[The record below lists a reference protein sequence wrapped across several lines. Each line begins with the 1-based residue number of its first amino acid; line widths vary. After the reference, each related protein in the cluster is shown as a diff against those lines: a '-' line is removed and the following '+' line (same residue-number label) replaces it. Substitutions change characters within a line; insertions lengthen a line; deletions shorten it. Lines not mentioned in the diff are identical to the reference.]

1 MSYLSKSIALALAGG
16 ALSVG
21 GMSSASAASTTMY
34 NLYNNFGT
42 TACSPCQGP
51 LIPDAGYTDGWV
63 WGGLPGPPNYQGGTS
78 GGNPNAAT
86 PGWVGTT
93 GIAPSTTTPFGYT
106 AGHSLNWAVHI
117 ENNTDSAQIS
127 NANALGTYN
136 VSADID
142 TAKGAWLDNAATP
155 QGWLHD
161 LDIGLFKS
169 DVSTDVKL
177 SIHGVN
183 FSGTNFG
190 FTVFEGMSSIQT
202 GYVHHGS
209 WNANQNGT
217 STPPG
222 LGFTAADIVA
232 STDTSGLTPL
242 NLNEIIFS
250 AQAGQVYTIVLGGWR
265 DGTWYDT
272 NDGYVLNVQAVPLPA
287 AAWMFGSGLL
297 GMLGFMRKKKTV
309 V

>member
-16 ALSVG
+16 ALSMG
-21 GMSSASAASTTMY
+21 GMSTASAASTTMY

-42 TACSPCQGP
+42 TTCSPCTGP
-51 LIPDAGYTDGWV
+51 GNGVGGFTDGWV
-63 WGGLPGPPNYQGGTS
+63 WGNPTTPTYKGGTS
-78 GGNPNAAT
+78 GGNSNAAT

-127 NANALGTYN
+127 NADALSKYN

-142 TAKGAWLDNAATP
+142 TAKGAWLDNAASP
-155 QGWLHD
+155 VGWLHD

-169 DVSTDVKL
+169 DVATDVKL
-177 SIHGVN
+177 SIQGVN

-190 FTVFEGMSSIQT
+190 FTVFKGMSSVQT

-222 LGFTAADIVA
+222 LGFTAGDIVA

-250 AQAGQVYTIVLGGWR
+250 AQSGQVYTIVLGGWR

-287 AAWMFGSGLL
+287 TAWMFGSGLL

>member
-16 ALSVG
+16 ALSMG
-21 GMSSASAASTTMY
+21 GISTASASSTTMY
-34 NLYNNFGT
+34 NLYNNNGT
-42 TACSPCQGP
+42 TACSPCTGP
-51 LIPDAGYTDGWV
+51 ANSVGGFTDGWV
-63 WGGLPGPPNYQGGTS
+63 WGGPDPITFQGGTS

-93 GIAPSTTTPFGYT
+93 GSTTTPFGYT

-117 ENNTDSAQIS
+117 ENNTDGAQIS
-127 NANALGTYN
+127 NANALSTYN

-142 TAKGAWLDNAATP
+142 TAKGAWLDNAASP
-155 QGWLHD
+155 VGWLHD

-190 FTVFEGMSSIQT
+190 FTVFEGMSSVNT
-202 GYVHHGS
+202 GYVHHGD

-222 LGFTAADIVA
+222 LGFTAGDIVA

-287 AAWMFGSGLL
+287 TAWMFGSGLL

>member
-1 MSYLSKSIALALAGG
+1 MSYLSKSITLALAGG
-16 ALSVG
+16 ALSIG
-21 GMSSASAASTTMY
+21 GMSTASAASTTMY

-42 TACSPCQGP
+42 TACSPCIGP
-51 LIPDAGYTDGWV
+51 GNGLSGFTDGWV
-63 WGGLPGPPNYQGGTS
+63 WRNPTTPTYEGATS
-78 GGNPNAAT
+78 GGNSNAAT

-93 GIAPSTTTPFGYT
+93 GVAPSTTAPFGYT
-106 AGHSLNWAVHI
+106 AGASLNWAVHI
-117 ENNTDSAQIS
+117 QNNTDGAQIS
-127 NANALGTYN
+127 NANALSTYG

-155 QGWLHD
+155 VGWLHD

-169 DVSTDVKL
+169 DVTTDVKL

-190 FTVFEGMSSIQT
+190 ISVFEGMSSIAT

-209 WNANQNGT
+209 WNENQNGT
-217 STPPG
+217 STPGG
-222 LGFTAADIVA
+222 LGFTVTDLVA
-232 STDTSGLTPL
+232 TTDTSGVPL
-242 NLNEIIFS
+242 NLNNLIFN

-272 NDGYVLNVQAVPLPA
+272 NDGYVLNVQAVPGVIKSAIFQCIIETL
-287 AAWMFGSGLL
+287 
-297 GMLGFMRKKKTV
+297 
-309 V
+309 